1 MNANMKNKLIVLL
14 YLVSLSFGF
23 SCKSEVEKNSPTD
36 FLLSALI
43 AQNCVS
49 LNDCFDRFAR
59 TTDEG
64 ATFQIYSSSGVKVYA
79 RSQTLDYSTY
89 KPIASGSK
97 WVTAVTVMRAI
108 DCVAGTSTASCG
120 ILTSCNTN
128 GAITLST
135 TTSNALSW
143 TGTKGDITLRQLL
156 SFTSG
161 LNAGGTSGA
170 GQASCI
176 SSLPSG
182 AGDTEKDACANS
194 IRDSSTGTP
203 GQFFQYNSN
212 HMAIVMRMLE
222 KKCNATWSQIFTAAI
237 VTPLGW
243 DSSQAIWKGNFQ
255 SSTVTTDGS
264 MSGAYGLTISSEH
277 YIRMLSALLRNG
289 TASNASGDVS
299 GFLSTN
305 SVSEILNDQY
315 NGATIGYSQFAAFG
329 YRWQYGLGNWRF
341 CSTPSVPATCDTDL
355 LSHSLGINGFYPFID
370 RNKGY
375 YAILAVNNLGVKNT
389 ITLLPATANSLFFV
403 ETVRSYINTLLGK

>member
-1 MNANMKNKLIVLL
+1 MKNLISILKMTFCAPFFFFFTFCKAEVNKD
-14 YLVSLSFGF
+14 S
-23 SCKSEVEKNSPTD
+23 KSEFT
-36 FLLSALI
+36 LLALI
-43 AQNCVS
+43 SQNCIS
-49 LNDCFDRFAR
+49 INDCFDRFAR

-64 ATFQIYSSSGVKVYA
+64 ANFQIYSSTGVRVYA
-79 RSQTLDYSTY
+79 RSSTLDYSTY

-97 WVTAVTVMRAI
+97 WVTAVTAMRAI

-135 TTSNALSW
+135 TTSNALGW

-170 GQASCI
+170 GQATCI
-176 SSLPSG
+176 STLPSG
-182 AGDTEKDACANS
+182 AGDTEKDACAIS
-194 IRDSSTGTP
+194 IRDTSTGTP

-212 HMAIVMRMLE
+212 HMAIAMRMLE

-243 DSSQAIWKGNFQ
+243 DSTQAVWKGNFQ
-255 SSTVTTDGS
+255 STTVTDGS

-329 YRWQYGLGNWRF
+329 YSWQYGLGNWRY
-341 CSTPSVPATCDTDL
+341 CSTPSVPATCNTDL
-355 LSHSLGINGFYPFID
+355 LSHSIGINGFYPFID

-375 YAILAVNNLGVKNT
+375 YAILAVNNLGRKNS
-389 ITLLPATANSLFFV
+389 IALFPATANSLFFV
-403 ETVRSYINTLLGK
+403 ETVRPYIHTLLGK

>member
-1 MNANMKNKLIVLL
+1 MKNLRYKLPNYLL
-14 YLVSLSFGF
+14 FLSLLFILVACSTEIEK
-23 SCKSEVEKNSPTD
+23 KSSTN
-36 FLLSALI
+36 FLLNALI

-49 LNDCFDRFAR
+49 LNDCFDRYAR

-64 ATFQIYSSSGVKVYA
+64 ATFQIYSSSGVKVYS

-97 WVTAVTVMRAI
+97 WVTAVTIMRAI
-108 DCVAGTSTASCG
+108 DCVAGTSTVSCG

-128 GAITLST
+128 GAVTLST

-161 LNAGGTSGA
+161 LNAGGSNGA

-176 SSLPSG
+176 STLPSG
-182 AGDTEKDACANS
+182 AGNTEKDACANS
-194 IRDSSTGTP
+194 IRDTSTGTP
-203 GQFFQYNSN
+203 GQYFQYNSN
-212 HMAIVMRMLE
+212 HMAIAMRMLE

-243 DSSQAIWKGNFQ
+243 DSSQAVWKGNYQ
-255 SSTVTTDGS
+255 SSTTTDGS

-289 TASNASGDVS
+289 TASGDVS

-329 YRWQYGLGNWRF
+329 YKWQYGLGNWRF
-341 CSTPSVPATCDTDL
+341 CSTPSVPSTCDTDL

-375 YAILAVNNLGVKNT
+375 YAILAVNNLGVKNS
-389 ITLLPATANSLFFV
+389 IALLPATANSLFFV
-403 ETVRSYINTLLGK
+403 ESVRSYIHTLLGK

>member
-1 MNANMKNKLIVLL
+1 MKNNTFKSSVYLLTLLILNL
-14 YLVSLSFGF
+14 FIA
-23 SCKSEVEKNSPTD
+23 CKTEVEKKSSTD
-36 FLLSALI
+36 FLLTALI
-43 AQNCVS
+43 AQTCVS
-49 LNDCFDRFAR
+49 LDDCFDRYAR

-64 ATFQIYSSSGVKVYA
+64 ANFQVFSSTGTKVYS

-97 WVTAVTVMRAI
+97 WVTAVTAMRAI
-108 DCVAGTSTASCG
+108 DCVAGTSTTSCG
-120 ILTSCNTN
+120 ILTACNTN
-128 GAITLST
+128 GAVTLST
-135 TTSNALSW
+135 TTFNALGW

-176 SSLPSG
+176 STLAAG
-182 AGDTEKDACANS
+182 AGDTEKDNCANS
-194 IRDSSTGTP
+194 IRDTSTGTP
-203 GQFFQYNSN
+203 GQFYQYNSN
-212 HMAIVMRMLE
+212 HMAIAMRMLE
-222 KKCNATWSQIFTAAI
+222 KKCSATWSQIFTAAI

-255 SSTVTTDGS
+255 SSTVTDGS
-264 MSGAYGLTISSEH
+264 MAGAYGLTISSEH

-375 YAILAVNNLGVKNT
+375 YAILAVNNLGVKNS
-389 ITLLPATANSLFFV
+389 IALLPATANSIFFV
-403 ETVRSYINTLLGK
+403 ETVRSYINALLGK